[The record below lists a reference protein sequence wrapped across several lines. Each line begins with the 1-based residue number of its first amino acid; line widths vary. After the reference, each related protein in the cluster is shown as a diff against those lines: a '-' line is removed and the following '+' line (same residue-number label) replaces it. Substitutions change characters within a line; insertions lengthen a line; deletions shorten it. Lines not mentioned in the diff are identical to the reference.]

1 MTLLFAMDFF
11 LTLTWTKFKT
21 KAKEKTLKLLVVV
34 FLSQGN
40 SLTNRRVETI
50 FEASSDFFEHLGQ
63 SLV

>member
-21 KAKEKTLKLLVVV
+21 KAKEKTLKLLVVA

-40 SLTNRRVETI
+40 SLTNRSVETI
-50 FEASSDFFEHLGQ
+50 FKGY
-63 SLV
+63 